1 MLTLE
6 EVQYQIENQ
15 LFHNRNKSLFYTL
28 ANGDFVLEPS
38 EETLT
43 MLKHKSK
50 ELSDFITAAKDDSNY
65 QDLLDFVVEKN
76 VKLFL
81 KANQYLN
88 FNDEDLRELEG
99 VYRLLFN
106 QLQQLGAQTELSD
119 SEVDNLF
126 RAHYE
131 NLQSFLLQTNGEDLF
146 KKYKESS
153 DILSIQ
159 CAEYQSEFQIELL
172 NIDLTMIQEPILD
185 VGCGSQAHLV
195 EFLRANGIEA
205 YGIDRGIDSSNYL
218 FNQNWLEYNFKPNTW
233 GTIISHMAFSNH
245 FMHHHLRP
253 DGDFETYAKKYMEI
267 LQSLKCEGSFLYGPS
282 LSFIEEILMSSNQP
296 YSIEFMENTTKI
308 TKLK

>member
-1 MLTLE
+1 
-6 EVQYQIENQ
+6 
-15 LFHNRNKSLFYTL
+15 
-28 ANGDFVLEPS
+28 
-38 EETLT
+38 

-131 NLQSFLLQTNGEDLF
+131 NLQSFLLQTNGENLF

-282 LSFIEEILMSSNQP
+282 LFFIEEILMSSNQP